1 MKDNLFLSCL
11 STIIA
16 TITTFITL
24 FSKNQKIIETHTDT
38 YFNKLLVPYIN
49 VYKNNDNINA
59 VDYIKS
65 RYTLEDY
72 YIPKYIFY
80 LVDENNFCLLHK
92 ILVADYWEIHP
103 SKRKNIY
110 KVMDNI
116 SDITDFLSIMLLFF
130 LSILYTYG
138 ALASGYLFI
147 SKIVMFKT
155 MTFED
160 IKRFIGYISLTIF
173 FFYLSVNIFKHIN
186 DDYSIKNKDIMKN
199 IQKRE
204 KDYDKSH
211 DRFYIS

>member
-16 TITTFITL
+16 IVTTFITL

-49 VYKNNDNINA
+49 EYKNNDNINA

-80 LVDENNFCLLHK
+80 LLDENNFCLLHK
-92 ILVADYWEIHP
+92 ILVVDYWEIHP

-110 KVMDNI
+110 KVMNNL
-116 SDITDFLSIMLLFF
+116 SDIYDFLAIMALFF
-130 LSILYTYG
+130 LSIMYTYG
-138 ALASGYLFI
+138 ALSSGYLFI
-147 SKIVMFKT
+147 SKIIMFRT
-155 MTFED
+155 ITFED
-160 IKRFIGYISLTIF
+160 VIRFFEYMAITVF
-173 FFYLSVNIFKHIN
+173 FFYLSVKIFKNIN

-204 KDYDKSH
+204 KDYDKNY
-211 DRFYIS
+211 DRFYIF